1 MSETSSKEFRK
12 LRNFMR
18 THKAGVWIGGQV
30 PTFAKLKPVD
40 GRNLLHL
47 DGRNEEF

>member
-18 THKAGVWIGGQV
+18 AHKAGVEPLAASFDPFLG
-30 PTFAKLKPVD
+30 P
-40 GRNLLHL
+40 
-47 DGRNEEF
+47 

>member
-18 THKAGVWIGGQV
+18 MHKA
-30 PTFAKLKPVD
+30 AAYMREH
-40 GRNLLHL
+40 RNLVSAVYKV
-47 DGRNEEF
+47 RKQ